1 LNKELN
7 KIGIELYFS
16 PLIMKKQLS
25 INSFYDLKNKS
36 LICNIFHYPSA
47 SMTMKGFSMSLNDD
61 KKLFIDNPIEILTDT
76 GYAFGIQNMKI
87 NY

>member
-1 LNKELN
+1 
-7 KIGIELYFS
+7 
-16 PLIMKKQLS
+16 
-25 INSFYDLKNKS
+25 
-36 LICNIFHYPSA
+36 
-47 SMTMKGFSMSLNDD
+47 MSLNDD